1 MSTRASIERIFR
13 MVSLLQKASEPG
25 KKITCTSLQE
35 EFEVDRATALRD
47 IRVICDRLE
56 MDMYWDAREGTYVIE
71 QNLNPHP
78 RL

>member
-1 MSTRASIERIFR
+1 
-13 MVSLLQKASEPG
+13 
-25 KKITCTSLQE
+25 
-35 EFEVDRATALRD
+35 VDRATALRD